1 MPHDLRL
8 TKRLI
13 DSLDEPGLYWDS
25 QLRGFGLQISGTT
38 KTYVVQARIN
48 GKSSRQ
54 KIARHGVLTPEQ
66 ARDEARQRLAQ
77 MAAGIDPRQ
86 ARRALS
92 QQGVTLKEALDAY
105 FANRELAPR
114 TQADYR
120 KVLADHL
127 SCWQSTPLASIS
139 QDMVETQHAKLG
151 ESHGHAQA
159 NMAMRLLKAIFNF
172 AEGKYQ
178 RADGSPLVTT
188 NPTKRLNAL
197 RRWYKT
203 PRRENYIREEQ
214 LQAWHAGVLAMNDAS
229 PTEGTRI
236 IQDYLLFVLFTGLRR
251 TEAASIQWEH
261 VNFQGRRLTI
271 PRENTKNGTNFE
283 LPLTSATLEI
293 LKRRLDAR
301 NNEFVFPGTGKTGH
315 LVEPKKQIAKVI
327 ADTGIQFTVHDLR
340 RTFAT
345 YADTVV
351 QNEATVKR
359 LMNHLTGN
367 QDVTEGY
374 KQGVERLRGPAQ
386 RVTDYILELIEH
398 GLRT

>member
-1 MPHDLRL
+1 MTNDPRL

-92 QQGVTLKEALDAY
+92 PQGVTLKDALDAY

-127 SCWQSTPLASIS
+127 SCWQSTPLTSIS
-139 QDMVETQHAKLG
+139 QDMVELQHAKLG

-159 NMAMRLLKAIFNF
+159 NMAMRLLKAVFNF

-214 LQAWHAGVLAMNDAS
+214 LQAWHAGVLAMSDAS

-251 TEAASIQWEH
+251 TEAASIQW
-261 VNFQGRRLTI
+261 
-271 PRENTKNGTNFE
+271 
-283 LPLTSATLEI
+283 
-293 LKRRLDAR
+293 
-301 NNEFVFPGTGKTGH
+301 
-315 LVEPKKQIAKVI
+315 
-327 ADTGIQFTVHDLR
+327 
-340 RTFAT
+340 
-345 YADTVV
+345 
-351 QNEATVKR
+351 
-359 LMNHLTGN
+359 
-367 QDVTEGY
+367 
-374 KQGVERLRGPAQ
+374 
-386 RVTDYILELIEH
+386 
-398 GLRT
+398 